1 MESTQI
7 SEPLSI
13 LVIVAHPHD
22 FTHVSG
28 TCGNHID
35 AGDRVAVVFLTDG
48 GTTHNELLYDEML
61 KASDQRD
68 ARIVQQPHGEYVAR
82 KAAEMR
88 AACDL
93 FGIRDVTILPNEDNF
108 IKVTDE
114 LVEDLTTII
123 CDRRPDIIITQ
134 RPQHPRQHQVRLP
147 DDHFI
152 AAEAAHQ
159 GIARAMRVKAGTE
172 RRPHDVAQIFY
183 IGVDTGPNEIDLF
196 VDISDQVEK
205 RIKAEAMFITQGHT
219 PEKSRR
225 RVELITG
232 FYGWYGRVAHAEPFI
247 RANPELMSRLPLSPA
262 QRAISLEPHLQRQR
276 RLGGQA

>member
-1 MESTQI
+1 MASTKVD
-7 SEPLSI
+7 EPLSL

-28 TCGNHID
+28 TCGHHID
-35 AGDRVAVVFLTDG
+35 AGDQVAIVFLTDG

-61 KASDQRD
+61 KDPDQRD
-68 ARIVQQPHGEYVAR
+68 ARIVKRPHAEYVAA

-114 LVEDLTTII
+114 LVEDVTTII
-123 CDRRPDIIITQ
+123 CDRRPDVIITQ

-152 AAEAAHQ
+152 AAEAAHHA
-159 GIARAMRVKAGTE
+159 IARAMRVEAGTD
-172 RRPHDVAQIFY
+172 RRPHEVTQIFY

-205 RIKAEAMFITQGHT
+205 RVQAEAMYTTQGST
-219 PEKSRR
+219 PEKARR
-225 RVELITG
+225 KVELVTG
-232 FYGWYGRVAHAEPFI
+232 FYGWYARVQHAEPFI

-262 QRAISLEPHLQRQR
+262 QRAICVEPHRQRER
-276 RLGGQA
+276 RLGGQK